1 MRRYKFALL
10 CLVPAGVLLS
20 AEKIKTPEAAPA
32 NPPAFEWPVEKDK
45 KYQISSTF
53 GESRID
59 HFHNGID
66 LPGEG
71 SKVLAPKDGR
81 VLYRMNSE
89 FTPGEM
95 PYGGGQYADSRPRS
109 GMVGPTCT

>member
-1 MRRYKFALL
+1 MIKPLL
-10 CLVPAGVLLS
+10 WISAATSFGNLS
-20 AEKIKTPEAAPA
+20 AAGPIDKL
-32 NPPAFEWPVEKDK
+32 EWPVEKDK

-53 GESRID
+53 GESRLD

-81 VLYRMNSE
+81 VLYRINSE

-95 PYGGGQYADSRPRS
+95 PYGGGNTLILDHGTPGTAGSTWSVR
-109 GMVGPTCT
+109 